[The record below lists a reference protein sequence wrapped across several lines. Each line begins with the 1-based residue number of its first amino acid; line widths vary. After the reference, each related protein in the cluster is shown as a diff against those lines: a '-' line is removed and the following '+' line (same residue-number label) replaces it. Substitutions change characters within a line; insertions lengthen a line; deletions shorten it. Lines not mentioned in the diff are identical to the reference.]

1 MSGHNERIIDS
12 VGGGS
17 QAASGAP
24 GLLMGI
30 QYSKNVT
37 FQVLNAPAVYT
48 RVQDRPHVAIAVDVS
63 AHQLGENQPTFEVEL
78 ILRCQ
83 GQTNS
88 TNGEK
93 PVALFEANLVY
104 AGIFTLQNSTSET
117 FEPLLLVEAPRLLF
131 PGARHMLATL
141 SREAGFL
148 PVLVQQIDFA
158 DLWRSRRSQA

>member
-12 VGGGS
+12 VDGGN
-17 QAASGAP
+17 QATSGAP

-104 AGIFTLQNSTSET
+104 AAFSHFRTPHQKHLNRCCW
-117 FEPLLLVEAPRLLF
+117 LKPRVCCF
-131 PGARHMLATL
+131 PV
-141 SREAGFL
+141 
-148 PVLVQQIDFA
+148 PVTCWQL
-158 DLWRSRRSQA
+158 